1 MERAFYTLP
10 VMQRELA
17 RWFPFV
23 VGLGLMGCQ
32 PKPVADPSPTLAG
45 QTGAA
50 AAAAAS
56 GMLAG
61 GTLLAGSTG
70 PSAGRLSAPLSGMS
84 GPLSGS
90 SALVAGS
97 SASAASQAAG
107 AGNGTAAQSA
117 AGGAM
122 VANPPGTP
130 TAGSH
135 TGENGIPTSMNKP
148 ARETVYVSGYS
159 PDIRVLSL
167 DTASAKLSDKSK
179 ISGGM
184 SPSYLAFSPDKRFLY
199 AVNEA
204 GAPADSK
211 VQAFSIDA
219 TDGRLTALNSAVTG
233 GTGAPHLAVHPSGR
247 FLAVAHYNSGEVVII
262 PIGTD
267 GSLGTAGPLNK
278 GPNNSCQNAHQAV
291 FDKTGDHLLVP
302 CLGSNFVMQFKFD
315 AGTLSYNDPAT
326 VPVEG
331 GPRHLAL
338 SPDEKR
344 AYVLSEHASTIT
356 TFKYDAESGKLSEPT
371 TVNSYK
377 QQAGSSA
384 HILVHSSGKFLYASN
399 RQENSLGR
407 FLLDGNGLPQSPVFV
422 TDMIAT
428 PRDFSIDPTG
438 SFLLLANQA
447 GAQDVQVF
455 RIDTQSGELTRTQSL
470 ALRGSPTFTGALVLP

>member
-1 MERAFYTLP
+1 MQRAFYTLP
-10 VMQRELA
+10 VMQRALA

-32 PKPVADPSPTLAG
+32 PKPVADPSPSLAG

-50 AAAAAS
+50 ATS

-61 GTLLAGSTG
+61 GTLLAGSTE
-70 PSAGRLSAPLSGMS
+70 PRAGRLALPLSGMS

-90 SALVAGS
+90 SALMAGT
-97 SASAASQAAG
+97 SASGEAAG
-107 AGNGTAAQSA
+107 AA
-117 AGGAM
+117 AGGAI
-122 VANPPGTP
+122 ANPPGTP
-130 TAGSH
+130 TAGSQS
-135 TGENGIPTSMNKP
+135 GENGNPSSMNKP
-148 ARETVYVSGYS
+148 ARETVYVSGYG

-167 DTASAKLSDKSK
+167 DTASAQLSDKSK

-211 VQAFSIDA
+211 VLAFSVDA
-219 TDGRLTALNSAVTG
+219 SDGHLTALNSAVTG

-291 FDKTGDHLLVP
+291 FDRTGDHLLVP

-356 TFKYDAESGKLSEPT
+356 TFKYDAASGKLSEPT

-384 HILVHSSGKFLYASN
+384 HILVHSSGKFLYVSN

-407 FLLDGNGLPQSPVFV
+407 FLLDGTGLPQSPSFV

-447 GAQDVQVF
+447 GTQDVQVF
-455 RIDTQSGELTRTQSL
+455 RIDTQSGELTRSQSL
-470 ALRGSPTFTGALVLP
+470 ALGGSPTFTGALVLP